1 MVFTDLPLIDR
12 VRRIDELGFAVEI
25 WSWHDKD
32 LDALAA
38 TGARF
43 SSMTGYLHGDLI
55 DPASADEVVRTAE
68 LSIKAAETLGVPRLN
83 LHTAELVDGKAA
95 RPRHRATG
103 EMWLTAQRAL
113 ERIGELGAAAGVTFC
128 VENLNTIVDH
138 PGVPLA
144 RAKDT
149 LALVEAVGHP
159 NVRMMLDLYH
169 AQIGEGNLIELIRRC
184 GDAIGEVQVAD
195 VPGRCE
201 PGTGEINYPAIAKA
215 LRDIGFTGTV
225 GMEAWAS
232 GDSDSERARRLPARV
247 HLAPLLPRNGIPA
260 AKCRVDACWNSVS
273 RGMLG
278 APAARDH
285 GIPGATQDGG
295 GPILF
300 DDALDDEA
308 ETLDLGDHPHVLD
321 ILRTIRA
328 VLVTVVLGDDL
339 EVFPSHVN
347 GAQQRAVNVE
357 YRYLSRGLGHPP
369 VDVDQPQPRLSR
381 RGRPTVD

>member
-1 MVFTDLPLIDR
+1 MNDFSLAVCSEMVFTDLPLVDR
-12 VRRIDELGFAVEI
+12 VRRIYDLGFAVEI

-68 LSIKAAETLGVPRLN
+68 LSIKAAETLGVARLN
-83 LHTAELVDGKAA
+83 LHTAELVDGTVA

-113 ERIGELGAAAGVTFC
+113 ERIGDLGAAADVTFC
-128 VENLNTIVDH
+128 VENLNTVVDH

-149 LALVEAVGHP
+149 LALVEGVGHP

-169 AQIGEGNLIELIRRC
+169 AQIGEGNLVELVHRC

-201 PGTGEINYPAIAKA
+201 PGTGEIHYPAIAKA
-215 LRDIGFTGTV
+215 LRDIGFAGTV
-225 GMEAWAS
+225 GLEAYAS
-232 GDSDSERARRLPARV
+232 GSGVEGSEAALTAFRAAF
-247 HLAPLLPRNGIPA
+247 
-260 AKCRVDACWNSVS
+260 S
-273 RGMLG
+273 
-278 APAARDH
+278 
-285 GIPGATQDGG
+285 
-295 GPILF
+295 
-300 DDALDDEA
+300 
-308 ETLDLGDHPHVLD
+308 
-321 ILRTIRA
+321 
-328 VLVTVVLGDDL
+328 
-339 EVFPSHVN
+339 
-347 GAQQRAVNVE
+347 
-357 YRYLSRGLGHPP
+357 
-369 VDVDQPQPRLSR
+369 
-381 RGRPTVD
+381 

>member
-1 MVFTDLPLIDR
+1 VTGLQLAVCSEMVFTDLPLIDR

-32 LDALAA
+32 LDALVA

-103 EMWLTAQRAL
+103 EMWLSAHRAL
-113 ERIGELGAAAGVTFC
+113 ERIGELGAAADVTFC
-128 VENLNTIVDH
+128 VENLNTITDH
-138 PGVPLA
+138 PG
-144 RAKDT
+144 
-149 LALVEAVGHP
+149 EGVGHP

-215 LRDIGFTGTV
+215 LRNIGFAGTV
-225 GMEAWAS
+225 GLEAWAS
-232 GDSDSERARRLPARV
+232 GDSEAALRAFR
-247 HLAPLLPRNGIPA
+247 A
-260 AKCRVDACWNSVS
+260 AF
-273 RGMLG
+273 
-278 APAARDH
+278 
-285 GIPGATQDGG
+285 T
-295 GPILF
+295 
-300 DDALDDEA
+300 
-308 ETLDLGDHPHVLD
+308 
-321 ILRTIRA
+321 
-328 VLVTVVLGDDL
+328 
-339 EVFPSHVN
+339 
-347 GAQQRAVNVE
+347 
-357 YRYLSRGLGHPP
+357 
-369 VDVDQPQPRLSR
+369 
-381 RGRPTVD
+381 